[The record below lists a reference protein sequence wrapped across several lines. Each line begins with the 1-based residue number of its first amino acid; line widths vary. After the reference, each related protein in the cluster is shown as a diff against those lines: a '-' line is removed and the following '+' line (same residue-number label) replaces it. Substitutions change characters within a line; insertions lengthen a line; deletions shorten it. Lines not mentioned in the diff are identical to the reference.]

1 LGSRGF
7 SHEELQE
14 YRSLTDHFR
23 DVAGWADDGVVLDV
37 EGDEE
42 RQALSAI
49 ATFATESYFTLLGV
63 RPILGA
69 GLPAAGSAAG
79 ATAPVAVISHAAWD
93 QLFGRSP
100 DVVGATLKVNGVP
113 VTIAGVAPPRFNGM
127 TMINPFKLWLP
138 LSHRPLL
145 VPEAERGADW
155 FHAAARL
162 RPGVSLDAAT
172 AAVRVVAA
180 RAAADMEEPA
190 ERPDDRRLTIDTRVV
205 PLTAGSGDPSFEREM
220 WPMTAGLTM
229 LGLLI
234 LLVTCTNVSALL
246 TGLAMARRREIAI
259 RLSLGAARTRIIRQL
274 LTESV
279 LLAMAAIPAALG
291 MVWMVQRAVI
301 AFIPELPLT
310 MGVSW
315 PAAVFTFGVAL
326 AVGMLFGLSPALHAT
341 RLTVASALKDSTS
354 MIAGSRARL
363 QRGLV
368 VAQIA
373 VTQPLVVGVVALLLM
388 LLGAYQ
394 REGLN
399 EFADRIISLRLRPAA
414 ATPAL
419 QDQDPESMQ
428 RRHAEMLRLRER
440 LEAIPGVARAVQDPR
455 FTAELDGYSV
465 HPEDRIPGGL
475 QESLRLS
482 APMVAPGYFAVMGIP
497 LVLGR
502 EFAPTE
508 AGFSQEHAGA
518 EIPVVIETDLA
529 RRLWPGA
536 NPIGRRLQPAADSPL
551 GGHTLSVV
559 GVVDQ
564 PVDEGR
570 VEDFGYQVYL
580 PPDSARAG
588 ASLAMLIRT
597 TSDAKPLIPTIRSV
611 VREALPGIGIANL
624 RTVAE
629 IEARLRQDYFLAVA
643 VLAGGGFLALFL
655 AAFGLYAVVAFA
667 VGQRTS
673 EIAVRMAVGARARQ
687 IIGKFIGDGLR
698 LSAFGLVVGLPLS
711 LIGLRM
717 LMTVPDLLLPVRLAP
732 VAATA
737 AFGALAVS
745 VAATWLPARRA
756 AAVDPATILRRE

>member
-1 LGSRGF
+1 
-7 SHEELQE
+7 
-14 YRSLTDHFR
+14 
-23 DVAGWADDGVVLDV
+23 V
-37 EGDEE
+37 
-42 RQALSAI
+42 
-49 ATFATESYFTLLGV
+49 
-63 RPILGA
+63 
-69 GLPAAGSAAG
+69 
-79 ATAPVAVISHAAWD
+79 
-93 QLFGRSP
+93 
-100 DVVGATLKVNGVP
+100 
-113 VTIAGVAPPRFNGM
+113 GVAPPRFNGM
-127 TMINPFKLWLP
+127 TMISVFKLWLP

-190 ERPDDRRLTIDTRVV
+190 ERPHDRRLTIDTRVV
-205 PLTAGSGDPSFEREM
+205 PLTAGSGDPNFEREM
-220 WPMTAGLTM
+220 WPMTAGLTT

-246 TGLAMARRREIAI
+246 TGLAMARRKEIAV

-315 PAAVFTFGVAL
+315 QAAVFTFGVAL

-373 VTQPLVVGVVALLLM
+373 VTQPLVVGVAALLLM
-388 LLGAYQ
+388 LGAYQ

-399 EFADRIISLRLRPAA
+399 EFSDRIVSLRLRPAA

-419 QDQDPESMQ
+419 QDQDPESLQ
-428 RRHAEMLRLRER
+428 RRHGEMLRLRER
-440 LEAIPGVARAVQDPR
+440 LEAIPGVARAVQNPS

-465 HPEDRIPGGL
+465 HPEDRVAGGL
-475 QESLRLS
+475 QESLRIS

-497 LVLGR
+497 VVLGR

-508 AGFSQEHAGA
+508 AGFSPEHAGA

-551 GGHTLSVV
+551 GGNTLSVV

-588 ASLAMLIRT
+588 NSFAMLIRT

-629 IEARLRQDYFLAVA
+629 MEARLRQDYLLAVA

-737 AFGALAVS
+737 AFGALAVA